1 MANIIQ
7 NIIHLPWNQLEL
19 ESSSKAIKRTA
30 KAIKCL
36 KKKNPALTLH
46 VDNEKI
52 LKTLLSK
59 LILGEEVQN
68 KYSNESAKDVYI
80 HYKNIAKSIIHIFNG
95 LSTILLG
102 CIEFKKQQNVVQY
115 NVVAYLL
122 KAFNQINHGVIWN
135 GDDTIEN
142 HETQPTAL
150 FSTSNT
156 QYGLEQSATSTGC
169 SKDDIFDEKRLSC
182 NLLKQ
187 LHNAIVKVGA
197 RGEYYEFVK
206 SIEVVFPLLSSVFNL
221 VDNFTDVVRNELK
234 SLVCVTITH
243 GRLNMVNGKMLNEY
257 SVPKSLSKT
266 LPTLPLSLTDQAKW
280 KVVLSKQEEKR
291 VHELVDS
298 DDDDGTDI
306 QVQKKRKGTDS
317 DDDDG
322 TGIQVQKKRKV
333 SLSPVRKNVKTT
345 ETETRVPGGYIFN
358 QRNILKMFPSLLWEN
373 TDATESFQLPCEI
386 QSGDVDRT
394 RDGRRLN
401 DKNIE
406 FFVGW

>member
-7 NIIHLPWNQLEL
+7 NIIHLPWKQLEL
-19 ESSSKAIKRTA
+19 ERSSKAIKRTA
-30 KAIKCL
+30 KAIACL

-46 VDNEKI
+46 VDNEI
-52 LKTLLSK
+52 LKKLLSK

-68 KYSNESAKDVYI
+68 KYSNKSAKDVYI

-115 NVVAYLL
+115 KVVAYLL

-142 HETQPTAL
+142 HETQPTTL

-182 NLLKQ
+182 NLLTQ

-206 SIEVVFPLLSSVFNL
+206 SIEVVFPLLSNVFNL

-266 LPTLPLSLTDQAKW
+266 LPLSLTDQAKW

-298 DDDDGTDI
+298 DNDDGTGI

-322 TGIQVQKKRKV
+322 TGIQVQKQKKRKV
-333 SLSPVRKNVKTT
+333 SLSPERKIVKTT

-358 QRNILKMFPSLLWEN
+358 QRNILKMFPSLRWEN

-386 QSGDVDRT
+386 QSGAVDRT
-394 RDGRRLN
+394 RDGRLLN

>member
-7 NIIHLPWNQLEL
+7 NIIHLPWKQLEL
-19 ESSSKAIKRTA
+19 ERSSKAIKRTA
-30 KAIKCL
+30 KAIACL

-46 VDNEKI
+46 VDNEI
-52 LKTLLSK
+52 LKKLLSK

-68 KYSNESAKDVYI
+68 KYSNKSAKDVYI

-115 NVVAYLL
+115 KVVAYLL

-142 HETQPTAL
+142 HETQPTTL

-182 NLLKQ
+182 NLLTQ

-206 SIEVVFPLLSSVFNL
+206 SIEVVFPLLSNVFNL

-266 LPTLPLSLTDQAKW
+266 LPLSLTDQAKW

-298 DDDDGTDI
+298 DN
-306 QVQKKRKGTDS
+306 
-317 DDDDG
+317 DDG
-322 TGIQVQKKRKV
+322 TGIQVQKQKKRKV
-333 SLSPVRKNVKTT
+333 SLSPERKIVKTT

-394 RDGRRLN
+394 RDGRLLN